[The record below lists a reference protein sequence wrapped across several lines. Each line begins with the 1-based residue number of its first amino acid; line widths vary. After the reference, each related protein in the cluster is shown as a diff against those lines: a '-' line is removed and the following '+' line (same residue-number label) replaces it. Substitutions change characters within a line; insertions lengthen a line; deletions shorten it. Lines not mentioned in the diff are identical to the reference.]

1 MGLGQYF
8 PLLPPNSSSSL
19 LTQSPQSFSFSH
31 PELTTIPL
39 THFTSS
45 KPPSLSLSLPLIS
58 RVRVLGAV
66 QSAMAVSS
74 SLAASFTGA
83 KLETPPFLN
92 SVSSSR
98 SSSQYRIFCKPART
112 RRSLIQRGASLNSRC
127 EVASDALVDTDS
139 TRSSSVSALEQLK
152 TSAADSEF
160 SFPFSFLFLY
170 FWKLICAFGCFSSF
184 FF

>member
-1 MGLGQYF
+1 M
-8 PLLPPNSSSSL
+8 
-19 LTQSPQSFSFSH
+19 
-31 PELTTIPL
+31 
-39 THFTSS
+39 
-45 KPPSLSLSLPLIS
+45 
-58 RVRVLGAV
+58 
-66 QSAMAVSS
+66 SS

-170 FWKLICAFGCFSSF
+170 FWKLICAFGCFSFECDCDLLVRWVFITLLMNSKSVIF
-184 FF
+184 FNSNGLSYFECACLVLFC